1 MFLGA
6 MYYKL
11 QSHTALEHGGH
22 LQDLS
27 KESFVS
33 DIYDWE
39 EKLQNT
45 TLVNSV

>member
-11 QSHTALEHGGH
+11 ESHTALEHGGN
-22 LQDLS
+22 LQQDLS

-33 DIYDWE
+33 DI
-39 EKLQNT
+39 
-45 TLVNSV
+45 